1 MQHQQR
7 SARIDLIMKLFP
19 ENGNL
24 LNTTQN
30 HATPAHTTTQSTA
43 HVPAAPL
50 MPFIMNNTDAMNSHK
65 TMQSMPL
72 NSLIVDKKANSYPHE
87 MDCDPVSINAAIPL
101 QPVTHPTTQSS
112 RYNFLLSSLQTS
124 ASNSNLS
131 ATHLPDTDGSHRSA
145 ALRDYA
151 PASLPIG
158 VYSSKANNGSLN
170 DAHSLAAYQH
180 HLLVN
185 SMGSN
190 GNVSY
195 IPYSMSNEA
204 VNASM
209 PKNSNTITS
218 SSSLSSS

>member
-19 ENGNL
+19 ENGNI

-50 MPFIMNNTDAMNSHK
+50 MPFIMNNTDAINSHK

-72 NSLIVDKKANSYPHE
+72 NSLIVDKKINSYPHE
-87 MDCDPVSINAAIPL
+87 MDCDPVTINPAIPM

-131 ATHLPDTDGSHRSA
+131 ASHLPDADGSHRSA
-145 ALRDYA
+145 VLRDYA

-158 VYSSKANNGSLN
+158 VYSSKANN
-170 DAHSLAAYQH
+170 DPYPLAVFQH

-185 SMGSN
+185 SVAPN

-218 SSSLSSS
+218 SSSMSSS